1 MTLLRF
7 TVQQQLFHHQGLS
20 QEVRVNQD
28 HRNLQLVRY
37 TNNNINNL
45 AMILI
50 FTVGRPFR
58 LTNLNVVTDST
69 SISVSWSF
77 DKRDII
83 FGYELQY
90 RYTIRECWRSSEL
103 MNITFASPAN
113 SYILEN
119 LEEDSDFT
127 ISLFAIN
134 PAGRSEP
141 ACLNT
146 TTLQSGKILLL
157 GSNY

>member
-1 MTLLRF
+1 
-7 TVQQQLFHHQGLS
+7 
-20 QEVRVNQD
+20 
-28 HRNLQLVRY
+28 
-37 TNNNINNL
+37 
-45 AMILI
+45 MILI
-50 FTVGRPFR
+50 FTVGKPFQ

-77 DKRDII
+77 DKRDVI

-90 RYTIRECWRSSEL
+90 RYTIRECQRNSDL
-103 MNITFASPAN
+103 MNVTFDSPAN
-113 SYILEN
+113 SYIIEN
-119 LEEDSDFT
+119 LEEDSDFI

-146 TTLQSGKILLL
+146 TTLQSGKMAT
-157 GSNY
+157 